1 MTEKRY
7 SGARIDLPR
16 EEYDALIYLRDVTYE
31 YLRAKCTQLEH
42 VIVQFDLIQKADK
55 QTINSISLTL
65 EDSRKKN
72 LQQHELILKM
82 QRRLEQ
88 LEPVKSQIEQPMF
101 ARKP

>member
-31 YLRAKCTQLEH
+31 YLRAKCTQLDH
-42 VIVQFDLIQKADK
+42 VVTQYELVQKADK
-55 QTINSISLTL
+55 DTINSISLTL
-65 EDSRKKN
+65 EAVRKKN
-72 LQQHELILKM
+72 LEQHELILKM

-88 LEPVKSQIEQPMF
+88 LEPVKSQVEQPMF